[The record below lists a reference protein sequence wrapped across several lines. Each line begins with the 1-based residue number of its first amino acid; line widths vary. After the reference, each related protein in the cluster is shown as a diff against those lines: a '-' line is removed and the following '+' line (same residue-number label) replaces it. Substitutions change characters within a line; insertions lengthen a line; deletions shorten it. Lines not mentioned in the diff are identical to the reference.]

1 MISISESG
9 ISARFILSLDLIIN
23 ESLSMKNLEGMVPK
37 VTRDESVKIKVII
50 TIAIIIVLFFIVMT
64 FCEKQIY
71 TNIYKYIRHFL
82 YLQIKLKEYENP
94 DLFHALM
101 SYFIQIY
108 TFKF

>member
-71 TNIYKYIRHFL
+71 TIYIRHFL

>member
-1 MISISESG
+1 MVVPHVLIRLEVILRGFSLISISESG

-71 TNIYKYIRHFL
+71 TNI
-82 YLQIKLKEYENP
+82 
-94 DLFHALM
+94 
-101 SYFIQIY
+101 
-108 TFKF
+108 

>member
-64 FCEKQIY
+64 FCEK
-71 TNIYKYIRHFL
+71 KY
-82 YLQIKLKEYENP
+82 
-94 DLFHALM
+94 
-101 SYFIQIY
+101 IQIY
-108 TFKF
+108 KTFFIFANKIEGI

>member
-1 MISISESG
+1 MVVPHVLIRLEVILRGFSLISISESG

-64 FCEKQIY
+64 FCEKKIY
-71 TNIYKYIRHFL
+71 TNI
-82 YLQIKLKEYENP
+82 
-94 DLFHALM
+94 
-101 SYFIQIY
+101 
-108 TFKF
+108 